1 MNKRIDVMRK
11 CEHEAVFGGSG
22 TGKSYYVKTRVKQW
36 NRALI
41 WDPDDEYGDIP
52 NIRTCTKASQV
63 IELMSA
69 SDARIRFVPQA
80 MDSKTLEKCF
90 EFMSLAAFI
99 WTQCLYVGE
108 ELADV
113 TTPSKAANGWGTV
126 LRRGRKRG
134 VKVMGVSQRP
144 AESDKTIFTQAKTIR
159 CGRLDGEGDI
169 ARIAAN
175 MRVPKEMISQL
186 GELQYLELDRPTG
199 VLKAG
204 YKNKS
209 VVIRN
214 GWNEALKQ
222 VTL

>member
-36 NRALI
+36 ARALI

-52 NIRTCTKASQV
+52 NIRTCKKASQV

-69 SDARIRFVPQA
+69 GDARIRFVPQA

>member
-36 NRALI
+36 ARALI

>member
-36 NRALI
+36 ARALI

-69 SDARIRFVPQA
+69 GDARIRFVPQA

>member
-1 MNKRIDVMRK
+1 MSKRIDVMRK
-11 CEHEAVFGGSG
+11 CEHKAVFGCSGS
-22 TGKSYYVKTRVKQW
+22 GKSYYVKSLVKRW

-41 WDPDDEYGDIP
+41 WDPDDEYGDVP

-69 SDARIRFVPQA
+69 GYVRIRYVPQA
-80 MDSKTLEKCF
+80 MDTKTLEKCF
-90 EFMSLAAFI
+90 EFLALAAFI
-99 WTQCLYVGE
+99 WTSCLFVGE

-113 TTPSKAANGWGTV
+113 TSPSKASNGWGTV

-134 VKVMGVSQRP
+134 VEVVGVSQRP

-169 ARIAAN
+169 ARIASN
-175 MRVPKEMISQL
+175 MRVPAQMVSQL
-186 GELQYLELDRPTG
+186 GDLQYLELDRPTG
-199 VLKAG
+199 VLRAG

-214 GWNEALKQ
+214 GWNEPLKQ
-222 VTL
+222 TTL

>member
-69 SDARIRFVPQA
+69 GDARIRFVPQA